1 MLVIKRAIAASLA
14 LVGGCIGRE
23 YAGDVLLEWA
33 LPTTGTLLAAT
44 IATGTVVIG
53 HAKTQPWARDAS
65 IAWMLLT
72 GASTVALIAS
82 AGLLIARLVEAG
94 SGR

>member
-14 LVGGCIGRE
+14 LVGGWIGRE

-65 IAWMLLT
+65 IAWTLLT
-72 GASTVALIAS
+72 GASTIRLITV
-82 AGLLIARLVEAG
+82 AGLVIARLIEVA
-94 SGR
+94 SSR